1 MNRFVAAVSAALI
14 LVAPAYAGITE
25 EDLANDSASTGDIL
39 TNGMGRDLQR
49 HSPLALINKENVG
62 KMVPVWAFSLGGE
75 KQRGQ
80 ETQPLVHDGIMY
92 ITGSYS
98 RLYAIDLKTGKE
110 LWQFDARLPEGILP
124 CCDVINRGAALYG
137 DNIYFGTLDARI
149 VALNAKTG
157 DVVWNKKIA
166 EYKEGYSYTA
176 APLIVNGLVITGN
189 SGGEFGIVGEVQA
202 RDALTGETVWTRPV
216 IEGHMGTL
224 NGAESTM
231 TGTLNATWPGD
242 MWKSGGGATW
252 LGGSYDIETNT
263 IVFGAGNPAPW
274 NSWLRNA
281 GDKNDGTGDNLYAA
295 SRIGLDPATGEIKW
309 HYQTTPR
316 EGWDYDGVNEVVAFT
331 DKDGGKKFAT
341 ADRNGFFYVLNR
353 EDGKFQNAWPFV
365 KDITW
370 ASGIDENGR
379 PIFVEENRPGN
390 PAAAADGAKGD
401 VVFSSPSF
409 LGGKNW
415 MPMAYSQKTGLFY
428 VPSNEWGMDIW
439 NEPITYKKGAAY
451 LGAGFTIKPNYEDH
465 IGSLK
470 AIDPATG
477 EWKWEYKNDAPL
489 WGGVMTTAGG
499 LVFFGTPEGE
509 FKALD
514 DETGAELFS
523 FQTGSGIV
531 GQPVTWDQDG
541 EQYVAVVSGW
551 GGAVP
556 LWGGEVANKVNYLN
570 QGGMV
575 WVFKLPKELAM
586 AN

>member
-1 MNRFVAAVSAALI
+1 MNRFVAAVSAAL
-14 LVAPAYAGITE
+14 LLAAPAYAGITE
-25 EDLANDSASTGDIL
+25 EDLAGDSASTGDIL

-49 HSPLALINKENVG
+49 FSPLTLINKDNVG

-98 RLYAIDLKTGKE
+98 RLYAIDIKTGKE

-202 RDALTGETVWTRPV
+202 RDANTGELVWTRPT

-224 NGAESTM
+224 NGKESTM

-242 MWKSGGGATW
+242 LWKTGGGATW

-263 IVFGAGNPAPW
+263 LVFGAGNPAPW

-295 SRIGLDPATGEIKW
+295 SRLGLDPATGEIKW

-331 DKDGGKKFAT
+331 DKDGAKKFAT

-353 EDGKFQNAWPFV
+353 EDGKFLNAWPFV

-379 PIFVEENRPGN
+379 PIYNEANRPGN
-390 PAAAADGAKGD
+390 PSASADGAKGE
-401 VVFSSPSF
+401 VIFASPSF

-415 MPMAYSQKTGLFY
+415 MPMAFSQKTGLFY
-428 VPSNEWGMDIW
+428 VPSNEWGMDNW

-477 EWKWEYKNDAPL
+477 EWKWEYKNEAPL

-509 FKALD
+509 FKALN
-514 DETGAELFS
+514 DETGEELFS